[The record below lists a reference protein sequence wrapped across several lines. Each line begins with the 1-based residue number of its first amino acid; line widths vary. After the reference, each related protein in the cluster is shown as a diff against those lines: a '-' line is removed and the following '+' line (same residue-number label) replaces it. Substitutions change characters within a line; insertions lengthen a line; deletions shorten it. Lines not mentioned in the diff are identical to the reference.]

1 MPKHI
6 EKKDKADNVTKILGD
21 EFIESKQRLYSFTLN
36 RLLIGRTT
44 EPKVWYKSQMGNLR
58 QFSLQVNKMISQ
70 EKKIVLKATYKGAK
84 GLNLDSKQRKQL
96 LKEVNDGYKLLF
108 NNIVSNYKRD
118 VASIYYQAQSNVK
131 RIDVVKPLYE
141 AIKDRVVN
149 NKAKYNIVY
158 SDGKE
163 VSWENYMEMKLR
175 TDIQLDISKNLVKEG
190 RNAGVIFYVCT
201 FYGDCALDHA
211 DFQGK
216 IYIDEAWESIIDK
229 SMHDEV
235 DAYIK
240 ANKILTIQGVANG
253 EPYLTTRPNCRHF
266 FEPMGTEEVIAI
278 KSEKELDKKRSEL
291 GLNFNGKY
299 KPEKYEALTKQ
310 RYNERQIRNW
320 KGRMQDEQAL
330 LDKMPKGATPQQR
343 ARQEARVKIAS
354 TKVRA
359 WQKEQNSLVKANPF
373 LQRNYDREAYGK
385 MISDFRLSKRTK

>member
-6 EKKDKADNVTKILGD
+6 DKKDKADNVTKILGD

-58 QFSLQVNKMISQ
+58 QFSLQINKMVEQ
-70 EKKIVLKATYKGAK
+70 EKKIVLKATSKGSK

-108 NNIVSNYKRD
+108 ANIVSNYKKD
-118 VASIYYQAQSNVK
+118 VASIYYQAEANAK
-131 RIDVVKPLYE
+131 RIDVVEPLYE

-149 NKAKYNIVY
+149 NKPKYNVIY
-158 SDGKE
+158 QDGK
-163 VSWENYMEMKLR
+163 SFKWENYMEMKLR
-175 TDIQLDISKNLVKEG
+175 TDIQQDISNNLVKEG
-190 RNAGVIFYVCT
+190 RALGVIFYVCT
-201 FYGDCALDHA
+201 FYGDCALDHV
-211 DFQGK
+211 DYQGK
-216 IYIDEAWESIIDK
+216 IYVDEAWESIIDK
-229 SMHDEV
+229 SMYDEV

-240 ANKILTIQGVANG
+240 ANKILTYQEVANG

-266 FEPMGTEEVIAI
+266 FEPIATEQVLAI
-278 KSEKELDKKRSEL
+278 KNEKELDKKRSEL

-299 KPEKYEALTKQ
+299 KPDKYEALTKQ
-310 RYNERQIRNW
+310 RYNERQIRAW
-320 KGRMQDEQAL
+320 KGRLQDEQAL
-330 LDKMPKGATPQQR
+330 LDKMPKGATLDQK
-343 ARQEARVKIAS
+343 ARQEARVRVAK

-359 WQKEQNSLVKANPF
+359 WQQEQNSLVKSNSF